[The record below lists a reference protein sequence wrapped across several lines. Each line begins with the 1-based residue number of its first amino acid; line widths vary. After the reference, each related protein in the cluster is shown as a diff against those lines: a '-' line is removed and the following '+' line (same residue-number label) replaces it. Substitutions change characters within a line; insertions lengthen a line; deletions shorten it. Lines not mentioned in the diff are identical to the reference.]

1 MLYQLSYT
9 RESHRAGHPAA
20 PFTAGGRAGGA
31 YRAPISFPPS
41 RLPARVVGVGFEP
54 T

>member
-9 RESHRAGHPAA
+9 REPFEAGLPAA
-20 PFTAGGRAGGA
+20 PLTAGGRAGSVA
-31 YRAPISFPPS
+31 DASKSIPPS
-41 RLPARVVGVGFEP
+41 RLPDRVVGVGFEP

>member
-9 RESHRAGHPAA
+9 RESHRAGHLTR

-31 YRAPISFPPS
+31 YRAPNSIPPPRFPAFPPEWW
-41 RLPARVVGVGFEP
+41 G
-54 T
+54 

>member
-9 RESHRAGHPAA
+9 RERSASLVPSL
-20 PFTAGGRAGGA
+20 PN
-31 YRAPISFPPS
+31 IPP
-41 RLPARVVGVGFEP
+41 RVVGVGFEP